1 MYVYS
6 LVLSGWCRKMYGYDK
21 TWTMENNMLVVETD
35 TDHRS
40 DMFNV
45 PRSELIRGMNDF
57 NRLISEVAYYEMFG
71 YEEQVEFI

>member
-1 MYVYS
+1 
-6 LVLSGWCRKMYGYDK
+6 
-21 TWTMENNMLVVETD
+21 MENNMLVVETD
-35 TDHRS
+35 TDHKS

-57 NRLISEVAYYEMFG
+57 NKLISEVAYYEMFG

>member
-1 MYVYS
+1 
-6 LVLSGWCRKMYGYDK
+6 
-21 TWTMENNMLVVETD
+21 MENNMLVVETD

-40 DMFNV
+40 DMFSV